1 MKYIFDKVKEFNEA
15 FGIDIKAQSKELR
28 YDLFKEEADEY
39 LNALNDVDRADA
51 IADMLYIWAGTV
63 LKHGLENEFYPY
75 EMLQALK
82 GRYKNVGKYPV
93 DYITHHR
100 LTYSNTLY
108 CNEDTEKEF
117 FTGTTMCEALL
128 GSVLKDICI
137 AIFKH
142 GLQDN
147 IEAIFDAVHE
157 SNMAKLG
164 TDGKP
169 IINGQNGV
177 LYPGKPLNKV
187 MKPEGWK
194 DPKEKIF
201 KILSEN

>member
-1 MKYIFDKVKEFNEA
+1 MKYIFDKVKEFNQA

-63 LKHGLENEFYPY
+63 LKHGLENEFAFHDLLINASYHESWTVY
-75 EMLQALK
+75 KVHNFLTAKNQSYLLFNNEEDISLELDELLWSIALAICML
-82 GRYKNVGKYPV
+82 N
-93 DYITHHR
+93 
-100 LTYSNTLY
+100 
-108 CNEDTEKEF
+108 
-117 FTGTTMCEALL
+117 
-128 GSVLKDICI
+128 
-137 AIFKH
+137 
-142 GLQDN
+142 LQDK
-147 IEAIFDAVHE
+147 IEAIFKAVHE

-164 TDGKP
+164 PDGKP

-187 MKPEGWK
+187 MKPEGWQ

>member
-1 MKYIFDKVKEFNEA
+1 MKYIFDKVKQFNEA
-15 FGIDIKAQSKELR
+15 FGIDIKGQSKELR

-51 IADMLYIWAGTV
+51 VADMLYIWAGTV
-63 LKHGLENEFYPY
+63 LKHGIEDIYISGNYDIEVEDIEDESDYSIHRDLTIYNQDY
-75 EMLQALK
+75 ELLC
-82 GRYKNVGKYPV
+82 
-93 DYITHHR
+93 DDWD
-100 LTYSNTLY
+100 
-108 CNEDTEKEF
+108 CE
-117 FTGTTMCEALL
+117 EALFFL
-128 GSVLKDICI
+128 LVVITY
-137 AIFKH
+137 AIHKH
-142 GLQDN
+142 NLQDK
-147 IEAIFDAVHE
+147 IEAIFNAVHD

-164 TDGKP
+164 PDGKP

>member
-1 MKYIFDKVKEFNEA
+1 MKYIFDKVKEFNKA

-39 LNALNDVDRADA
+39 LNSLNDVDRADA

-63 LKHGLENEFYPY
+63 LKHGIEDIYISGNYDIEVEDIEDESVYSIHRDLTIYNQDY
-75 EMLQALK
+75 ELLCDDWDCK
-82 GRYKNVGKYPV
+82 
-93 DYITHHR
+93 
-100 LTYSNTLY
+100 
-108 CNEDTEKEF
+108 
-117 FTGTTMCEALL
+117 EALFFL
-128 GSVLKDICI
+128 LVVITY
-137 AIFKH
+137 AIHKH
-142 GLQDN
+142 NLQDK
-147 IEAIFDAVHE
+147 IEAIFNAVHK

-164 TDGKP
+164 PDRKP

-194 DPKEKIF
+194 DPKENIF

>member
-1 MKYIFDKVKEFNEA
+1 MKYIFDKVKEFNKA

-51 IADMLYIWAGTV
+51 IADMLYIWVGTV
-63 LKHGLENEFYPY
+63 LKHKMENIYISGDY
-75 EMLQALK
+75 EIEVEDIEDESIYSIHRDLTIYNQ
-82 GRYKNVGKYPV
+82 
-93 DYITHHR
+93 DYE
-100 LTYSNTLY
+100 LLCDDSD
-108 CNEDTEKEF
+108 CE
-117 FTGTTMCEALL
+117 EALFFL
-128 GSVLKDICI
+128 LVVITY
-137 AIFKH
+137 AIHKH
-142 GLQDN
+142 NLQDK
-147 IEAIFDAVHE
+147 IEAIFDAVHK

-164 TDGKP
+164 PDGKP

-194 DPKEKIF
+194 DPKENIF

>member
-63 LKHGLENEFYPY
+63 LKHGLENEFTTYDLSIDISCH
-75 EMLQALK
+75 EAWTI
-82 GRYKNVGKYPV
+82 YKIHNF
-93 DYITHHR
+93 
-100 LTYSNTLY
+100 LTAENQSYLLFDDKENIFQELDELY
-108 CNEDTEKEF
+108 CT
-117 FTGTTMCEALL
+117 
-128 GSVLKDICI
+128 I
-137 AIFKH
+137 AVAIYMLN
-142 GLQDN
+142 LQDK
-147 IEAIFDAVHE
+147 IIAIFDAVHE

-164 TDGKP
+164 PDGKP

>member
-15 FGIDIKAQSKELR
+15 LDIDIKAQSKELR

-63 LKHGLENEFYPY
+63 LKHGIEDIYISGNFDIEVEDLDDESVYSIHRDLTIYNQDY
-75 EMLQALK
+75 EL
-82 GRYKNVGKYPV
+82 
-93 DYITHHR
+93 
-100 LTYSNTLY
+100 LY
-108 CNEDTEKEF
+108 NKWEYE
-117 FTGTTMCEALL
+117 EALFFL
-128 GSVLKDICI
+128 LVVITY
-137 AIFKH
+137 AIHKH
-142 GLQDN
+142 NLQDK

-164 TDGKP
+164 ADGKP
-169 IINGQNGV
+169 IVNGQNGV

>member
-1 MKYIFDKVKEFNEA
+1 MKYIFDMVEEFNQA
-15 FGIDIKAQSKELR
+15 FSIDIKAQSKELR

-51 IADMLYIWAGTV
+51 IADMLYVWAGTV
-63 LKHGLENEFYPY
+63 LKHELEGTYILNTYYFEYYNLETESIYSIHRDLTIYNQDY
-75 EMLQALK
+75 ELM
-82 GRYKNVGKYPV
+82 Y
-93 DYITHHR
+93 
-100 LTYSNTLY
+100 
-108 CNEDTEKEF
+108 EDFDIK
-117 FTGTTMCEALL
+117 EALFFL
-128 GSVLKDICI
+128 FVTISY
-137 AIFKH
+137 AIHKH
-142 GLQDN
+142 NLQDK
-147 IEAIFDAVHE
+147 IEAIFKAVHE

-164 TDGKP
+164 PDGKP

-194 DPKEKIF
+194 NPKEKIF

>member
-15 FGIDIKAQSKELR
+15 FDIDIKAQSKELR

-39 LNALNDVDRADA
+39 LTALNDVDRADA

-63 LKHGLENEFYPY
+63 LKHGLENDKDFNLASAIAKLKPKWHKQAKNTTPY
-75 EMLQALK
+75 IIH
-82 GRYKNVGKYPV
+82 NW
-93 DYITHHR
+93 
-100 LTYSNTLY
+100 LTYANKGYVNSY
-108 CNEDTEKEF
+108 SDQWVYDIMRGIIDAVINEK
-117 FTGTTMCEALL
+117 LL
-128 GSVLKDICI
+128 
-137 AIFKH
+137 
-142 GLQDN
+142 LQ
-147 IEAIFDAVHE
+147 ILPIFDAVHE

-164 TDGKP
+164 ADGKP

>member
-51 IADMLYIWAGTV
+51 IADMIYIWAGTV
-63 LKHGLENEFYPY
+63 LKHGLENEFTNYD
-75 EMLQALK
+75 LSVNVSCNGAWTV
-82 GRYKNVGKYPV
+82 YKVHNF
-93 DYITHHR
+93 
-100 LTYSNTLY
+100 LTAENQSYLLFDDKENIFQELDELY
-108 CNEDTEKEF
+108 C
-117 FTGTTMCEALL
+117 
-128 GSVLKDICI
+128 SI
-137 AIFKH
+137 AVAIYMLN
-142 GLQDN
+142 LQDK

-157 SNMAKLG
+157 STMAKLG
-164 TDGKP
+164 PDGKP

-177 LYPGKPLNKV
+177 LYLGKPLNKV

-194 DPKEKIF
+194 DPKENIF

>member
-1 MKYIFDKVKEFNEA
+1 MKYIFDKVKEFNKA

-63 LKHGLENEFYPY
+63 LKHGKENSGLSIIETLNNLKRKEYKKMRWASYYSTHCFLSEWNDRYLNSNRIGCSEY
-75 EMLQALK
+75 TCLQMILQFILQAIIS
-82 GRYKNVGKYPV
+82 N
-93 DYITHHR
+93 R
-100 LTYSNTLY
+100 LQ
-108 CNEDTEKEF
+108 
-117 FTGTTMCEALL
+117 MQILL
-128 GSVLKDICI
+128 
-137 AIFKH
+137 IF
-142 GLQDN
+142 N
-147 IEAIFDAVHE
+147 AVHE

-194 DPKEKIF
+194 DPKENIF

>member
-28 YDLFKEEADEY
+28 YDLFKEEAGEY
-39 LNALNDVDRADA
+39 VNTFEDVDRADA

-63 LKHGLENEFYPY
+63 LKHEF
-75 EMLQALK
+75 EDCVDSLSELLNRLK
-82 GRYKNVGKYPV
+82 GKDYKRIKRDTDVNLFYSLMHWNDKYLR
-93 DYITHHR
+93 DT
-100 LTYSNTLY
+100 N
-108 CNEDTEKEF
+108 NEIDNLA
-117 FTGTTMCEALL
+117 ALRSML
-128 GSVLKDICI
+128 EVILECI
-137 AIFKH
+137 VKNGFQ
-142 GLQDN
+142 LQ
-147 IEAIFDAVHE
+147 ILHIFDAVHK

-164 TDGKP
+164 PDGKP

>member
-63 LKHGLENEFYPY
+63 LKYGIEDIYISGNYDIEVEDIEDESVYSIHRDLTIYNQDY
-75 EMLQALK
+75 ELLCDDWDCK
-82 GRYKNVGKYPV
+82 
-93 DYITHHR
+93 
-100 LTYSNTLY
+100 
-108 CNEDTEKEF
+108 
-117 FTGTTMCEALL
+117 EALFFL
-128 GSVLKDICI
+128 LVVITY
-137 AIFKH
+137 AIHKH
-142 GLQDN
+142 NLQDK
-147 IEAIFDAVHE
+147 IEAIFNAVHK

-164 TDGKP
+164 PDRKP